1 MFSEI
6 DLESINNR
14 LFDYK
19 NTRKKISE
27 KYGADCVPSNLN
39 TAIEKCEQELYAAKI
54 HNKCCESLNAWC
66 IWFTAQIHWVE
77 YEPRNSYTD
86 RTFIYDGERGGVLCM
101 FIFDASNMTLS
112 VLIGNQ
118 TSWQHIRTATYNK
131 TGGWTLEMI
140 EPDPNIGSRRP
151 VVWGSYEDEAAMM
164 YLIKRLDDALEHL
177 SELEG
182 ITCETTETSKAVTE

>member
-6 DLESINNR
+6 DLKSINRR

-19 NTRKKISE
+19 TRRKNISE
-27 KYGADCVPSNLN
+27 KYGPDCVPSGLN
-39 TAIEKCEQELYAAKI
+39 TDIEKCEQELQAAKI

-66 IWFTAQIHWVE
+66 IWFSAQIHWTE
-77 YEPRNSYTD
+77 YEPRHSYAD
-86 RTFIYDGERGGVLCM
+86 RTFIRSCSSFEDVLCM

-118 TSWQHIRTATYNK
+118 VNWQLIRTATYNK

-140 EPDPNIGSRRP
+140 EPDPNVESLRP
-151 VVWGSYEDEAAMM
+151 VVWGSYETEAEVK

-182 ITCETTETSKAVTE
+182 IDCEVTG